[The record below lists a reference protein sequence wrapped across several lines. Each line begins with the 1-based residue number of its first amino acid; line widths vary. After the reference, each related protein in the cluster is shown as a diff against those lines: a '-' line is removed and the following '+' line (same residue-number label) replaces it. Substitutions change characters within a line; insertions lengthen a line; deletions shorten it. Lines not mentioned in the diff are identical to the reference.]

1 MTTRATMR
9 VLESGPLTTV
19 QDLGRAGLAHLGVGH
34 SGACDQ
40 PAIRLANR
48 IVGNR
53 ESAAALEVT
62 IGGLALRFSHSTWV
76 AFTGARAP
84 LTVDG
89 RAESFFGPVFAPA
102 GGELRMGLSKEGMR
116 SYLAVR
122 GGVDVPPVL
131 GSRSTDLL
139 TSIGPL
145 TLRAGDVVVVGDEL
159 DGTVAGID
167 LIPTRPIESEPV
179 LELVLGPRP
188 EWFAA
193 DALEKMVGATW
204 EVSPDSNR
212 IGVWLIGPSIGR
224 AHLEE
229 LPSEGLVAGAI
240 QVPPSGQPVLFLADH
255 PVTGGYPVIAI
266 LRHASLP
273 AAAQLRLGQR
283 LHFRLR

>member
-1 MTTRATMR
+1 MRPTMR
-9 VLESGPLTTV
+9 VLEPGPLTTV

-34 SGACDQ
+34 SGACDR

-62 IGGLALRFSHSTWV
+62 IGGLAVRFSHGTWV
-76 AFTGARAP
+76 AFTGAWAP

-102 GGELRMGLSKEGMR
+102 GGELRVGFSHEGMR

-139 TSIGPL
+139 TGIGPSV
-145 TLRAGDVVVVGDEL
+145 LRAGDVVVVGDEM
-159 DGTVAGID
+159 DGAVAAID
-167 LIPTRPIESEPV
+167 LVPTRAIDSEPV
-179 LELVLGPRP
+179 LELALGPRP
-188 EWFAA
+188 EWFTT
-193 DALEKMVGATW
+193 DAVEKLVDATW
-204 EVSPDSNR
+204 KVSQDSNR
-212 IGVWLIGPSIGR
+212 IGVRLIGPMLER
-224 AHLEE
+224 AQLGE

-240 QVPPSGQPVLFLADH
+240 QIPPSGQPVLFLADH

-266 LRHASLP
+266 RRAASLP

-283 LHFRLR
+283 LHFRVAR

>member
-1 MTTRATMR
+1 MRPTMR
-9 VLESGPLTTV
+9 VPEPGPLTTV
-19 QDLGRAGLAHLGVGH
+19 QDLGRSGLAHLGVGH

-40 PAIRLANR
+40 LAIRLANR

-62 IGGLALRFSHSTWV
+62 IGGLGLRFSHGTWV

-89 RAESFFGPVFAPA
+89 RAGSFFGPVFAPA
-102 GGELRMGLSKEGMR
+102 GGELRVGLSKEGMR

-122 GGVDVPPVL
+122 GGVDVRPVL

-139 TSIGPL
+139 NGIGPSV
-145 TLRAGDVVVVGDEL
+145 LRAGDVVVVGDEM
-159 DGTVAGID
+159 DGPVAAID
-167 LIPTRPIESEPV
+167 LVPTRAIDSEPV
-179 LELVLGPRP
+179 LGLALEPRP
-188 EWFAA
+188 EWFTA
-193 DALEKMVGATW
+193 DALEKLVDATW
-204 EVSPDSNR
+204 EVSRDSNR
-212 IGVWLIGPSIGR
+212 IGVRLIGPMLER
-224 AHLEE
+224 AQLGE

-240 QVPPSGQPVLFLADH
+240 QIPPSGQPVLFLADH

-266 LRHASLP
+266 LRQASLP

-283 LHFRLR
+283 LHFRLAR